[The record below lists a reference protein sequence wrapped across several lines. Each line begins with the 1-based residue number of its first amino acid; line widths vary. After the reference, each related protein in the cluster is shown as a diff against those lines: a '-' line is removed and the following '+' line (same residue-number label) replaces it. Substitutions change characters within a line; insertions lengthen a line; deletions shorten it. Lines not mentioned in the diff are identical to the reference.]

1 MKRPVRRVLTGV
13 ILAQS
18 APLGWLAIRWV
29 LHGVPPQEEILGATD
44 FYWYVFASS
53 TLIFG
58 LFGFIVG
65 QFEERLANANQE
77 LLRMSRTDA
86 LTALYNVRA
95 LSEELPRLV
104 SYAHRSGSPLSIVM
118 LDVDRF
124 KAVNDRYG
132 HLAGDECLRRLGRLL
147 AEGRRKE
154 DIVARIGGEEF
165 VIVLPGVDSSGAACV
180 AERVLQAVRALGVSV
195 NGETASVTISAGIA
209 ELEAGDSY
217 RSLLA
222 HADTALYDAKQTG
235 RNRVSLA
242 QTKV

>member
-1 MKRPVRRVLTGV
+1 M
-13 ILAQS
+13 AQS

-29 LHGVPPQEEILGATD
+29 LHGVSPDKEILGATD
-44 FYWYVFASS
+44 LYWYLFVSS

-58 LFGFIVG
+58 LFGIVVG
-65 QFEERLANANQE
+65 QFEERLARVNEE

-86 LTALYNVRA
+86 LTGLHNVRA

-104 SYAHRSGSPLSIVM
+104 SFAHRSGSALSVVM
-118 LDVDRF
+118 IDVDKF
-124 KAVNDRYG
+124 KSVNDRYG
-132 HLAGDECLRRLGRLL
+132 HLAGDECLRRLGKLL

-165 VIVLPGVDSSGAACV
+165 VIVLPGVDRSGAACV
-180 AERVLQAVRALGVSV
+180 AERVLHAVRALGVSV

-209 ELEAGDSY
+209 ELEAGENE

-222 HADTALYDAKQTG
+222 HADAAMYDAKQAG